1 MVNPARSSRGSC
13 NLTHVA
19 ASRRLESG
27 NGEDDYAFTQH
38 ALYFFALL
46 VLGVMLVIFG
56 FGRVGAAA
64 ATERGAFVAGT
75 AQRGAPAG
83 AQVQAAFF
91 RGFAN
96 ADAGSL
102 AVEFGERS
110 VRLRLNRHLVLAV
123 PLFGSIDAHQ
133 EAAMEKRR
141 ERFYGGPE

>member
-1 MVNPARSSRGSC
+1 MVNLARNRKRGRRAC
-13 NLTHVA
+13 
-19 ASRRLESG
+19 RCRLESG
-27 NGEDDYAFTQH
+27 NGEDDFAFTQH

-46 VLGVMLVIFG
+46 LLGVMLVIIG

-64 ATERGAFVAGT
+64 ATERGAYVAGT
-75 AQRGAPAG
+75 AHAGAPAG

-96 ADAGSL
+96 ADADGL
-102 AVEFGERS
+102 AVEYSGRN
-110 VRLRLNRHLVLAV
+110 VRLRMYRRVVLSV
-123 PLFGSIDAHQ
+123 PLFGVIDARQ